1 MRILLINPSRLSR
14 QGQVLKYRKAVTLPL
29 SLAVLDALTPGKHDV
44 RVVNDIV
51 EEVDFSDRYDL
62 VAITA
67 MTTQIAR
74 AYQIADAF
82 RRRNIPV
89 VIGGIHAT
97 ALPEEAQQ
105 HADAVV
111 VGEAENVWSE
121 VLVDCERK
129 SLKPYYH
136 DPTFPDLSE
145 LVIPR
150 WDHMN
155 MGVHLKPPGFALPQ
169 IPIFATRG
177 CPLGCKFCAV
187 TKFFG
192 KTYRTKPVAHVLKE
206 LDAVNSKDF
215 FFVDDNIAFD
225 PDYARELFRALATRK
240 RIHWLGQ
247 ISTQVLRN
255 PDVIE
260 LAGKAG
266 CAHMF
271 VGVDSLNSASLAAVA
286 ANKRFGKEDQ
296 CEELIKR
303 LKHAGIVPYLSFIF
317 GFDKDT
323 PDQFDVILQFL
334 RRNRVGFAFFWLL
347 TPFPGTDLF
356 ASMQSQG
363 RLLTADWS
371 LYDAAHLLFETKN
384 FDKAE
389 FVDGYWRAYRQL
401 YTLPNMFRGAC
412 YNAAFSQNPLR
423 EFLNNAW
430 TLLYHRMKVRS
441 REGPLCGGI
450 GLINREP

>member
-1 MRILLINPSRLSR
+1 MRILLIYPSWLGR
-14 QGQVLKYRKAVTLPL
+14 QGQVLKYRKAVKPPL

-51 EEVDFSDRYDL
+51 EEIDFSDRYDL

-67 MTTQIAR
+67 MTIQIAR

-89 VIGGIHAT
+89 VIGGMHAT

-111 VGEAENVWSE
+111 IGEAENVWSE

-129 SLKPYYH
+129 SLKPYYR
-136 DPTFPDLSE
+136 DPTHPDLSK

-155 MGVHLKPPGFALPQ
+155 MRVYLKPPGFALPQ
-169 IPIFATRG
+169 MPIFATRG

-215 FFVDDNIAFD
+215 FFVDDNIAFN
-225 PDYARELFRALATRK
+225 PDYAHELFRALATRK

-247 ISTQVLRN
+247 ISTQVLRT
-255 PDVIE
+255 PEVIE
-260 LAGKAG
+260 LAAKAG
-266 CAHMF
+266 CADLF
-271 VGVDSLNSASLAAVA
+271 IGVESLNAASLAGV
-286 ANKRFGKEDQ
+286 NKRFNNEDQ

-317 GFDKDT
+317 GFDEDT
-323 PDQFDVILQFL
+323 PDQFDVILRFL

-384 FDKAE
+384 FGKAE
-389 FVDGYWRAYRQL
+389 FVDRFWHAYRRM
-401 YTLPNMFRGAC
+401 YTLPNMFRSAC

-423 EFLNNAW
+423 EFLSSVWN
-430 TLLYHRMKVRS
+430 LLHSRMKVRS
-441 REGPLCGGI
+441 RESAFSGGI